1 VQTVG
6 FEVLARWEHPTRGV
20 ILPKVFVPIAEAT
33 GMVGK
38 MTDKL
43 LEQAVHD
50 AKNWPDNI
58 AVSLNFSGRQISDA
72 KLAPRILEILKRS
85 GFPPQRL
92 MVEVTES
99 AVVQRLEDAKASLQ
113 ALRKVGVRI
122 ALDDFGTGYSG
133 LYHLR
138 ELVLDTIKIDR
149 TFVGQMLEK
158 PQEARIVKAIVSL
171 GHALGLKTTAEGIQS
186 EDTVG
191 RLLKLGCDTGQ
202 GYLFGQ
208 PQPASVVTEALREA
222 ADGRDGAP
230 VRPRR
235 IA

>member
-1 VQTVG
+1 
-6 FEVLARWEHPTRGV
+6 
-20 ILPKVFVPIAEAT
+20 
-33 GMVGK
+33 M
-38 MTDKL
+38 
-43 LEQAVHD
+43 
-50 AKNWPDNI
+50 
-58 AVSLNFSGRQISDA
+58 
-72 KLAPRILEILKRS
+72 
-85 GFPPQRL
+85 
-92 MVEVTES
+92 
-99 AVVQRLEDAKASLQ
+99 QRLEDAKATLQ
-113 ALRKVGVRI
+113 ALREVGVRI

-138 ELVLDTIKIDR
+138 ELELDTIKIDR

-222 ADGRDGAP
+222 AGTAGERDGAP

>member
-1 VQTVG
+1 
-6 FEVLARWEHPTRGV
+6 
-20 ILPKVFVPIAEAT
+20 
-33 GMVGK
+33 
-38 MTDKL
+38 
-43 LEQAVHD
+43 
-50 AKNWPDNI
+50 
-58 AVSLNFSGRQISDA
+58 
-72 KLAPRILEILKRS
+72 
-85 GFPPQRL
+85 

-99 AVVQRLEDAKASLQ
+99 AVVQRLEDAKTTLQ
-113 ALRKVGVRI
+113 ALREVGVRI

-138 ELVLDTIKIDR
+138 ELDLDTIKIDR

-186 EDTVG
+186 EDAVG

-208 PQPASVVTEALREA
+208 PQPASVVSEALREEA
-222 ADGRDGAP
+222 RTSGERDGAP
-230 VRPRR
+230 ARPRR

>member
-1 VQTVG
+1 MAKRDGTPVETA
-6 FEVLARWEHPTRGV
+6 LR
-20 ILPKVFVPIAEAT
+20 
-33 GMVGK
+33 
-38 MTDKL
+38 
-43 LEQAVHD
+43 QAD
-50 AKNWPDNI
+50 MAMYWG
-58 AVSLNFSGRQISDA
+58 LNFSGRQISDP
-72 KLAPRILEILKRS
+72 KLALRILDILTRAS
-85 GFPPQRL
+85 FPPDRL
-92 MVEVTES
+92 MIEVTES
-99 AVVQRLEDAKASLQ
+99 AVVQRLEDAKATLQ
-113 ALRKVGVRI
+113 ELRDVGVRI

-138 ELVLDTIKIDR
+138 ELELDTIKIDR

-208 PQPASVVTEALREA
+208 PQPASVVTEALRK
-222 ADGRDGAP
+222 AP
-230 VRPRR
+230 RERTSAPRPRR

>member
-1 VQTVG
+1 
-6 FEVLARWEHPTRGV
+6 VLARWEHPTCGV
-20 ILPKVFVPIAEAT
+20 ILPKVFVPIAEDT

-58 AVSLNFSGRQISDA
+58 AVSLNFSGRQISA
-72 KLAPRILEILKRS
+72 SAPDGRGHGKR
-85 GFPPQRL
+85 GCATLGGRQG
-92 MVEVTES
+92 
-99 AVVQRLEDAKASLQ
+99 QQ
-113 ALRKVGVRI
+113 ALREVGVRI

-138 ELVLDTIKIDR
+138 ELELDTIKIDR

-158 PQEARIVKAIVSL
+158 PQEPRIVKAIVSL

-186 EDTVG
+186 GDTVG

-208 PQPASVVTEALREA
+208 PQPASAVTEALREA
-222 ADGRDGAP
+222 AGTAGERDGAP

>member
-1 VQTVG
+1 MSRRSGTICSTS
-6 FEVLARWEHPTRGV
+6 FSR
-20 ILPKVFVPIAEAT
+20 LP
-33 GMVGK
+33 
-38 MTDKL
+38 DSR
-43 LEQAVHD
+43 
-50 AKNWPDNI
+50 PDNI
-58 AVSLNFSGRQISDA
+58 AVSLNFSGRQISDT
-72 KLAPRILEILKRS
+72 KLAPRILEILKRA
-85 GFPPQRL
+85 GFPPPRL

-113 ALRKVGVRI
+113 ALREVGVRI

-138 ELVLDTIKIDR
+138 ELELDTIKIDR
-149 TFVGQMLEK
+149 TFVWQMLEK